1 MTPVKELTKAEEQI
15 MQYLWELDKAFLK
28 DIVDQFP
35 EPKPAYTT
43 VQTVVRVLTQKGVI
57 GYNTFGKT
65 NQYYPVISKDEY
77 FRRHFKGVVKNFFN
91 GSVSNF
97 ASFFTDDKDLS
108 LSELERMKQL
118 IESKID
124 NLKKNDD

>member
-1 MTPVKELTKAEEQI
+1 MITLTKAEEQI

-28 DIVDQFP
+28 DIVEKFP
-35 EPKPAYTT
+35 EPRPAYTT
-43 VQTVVRVLTQKGVI
+43 VQTVVRVLTKKKFI
-57 GYNTFGKT
+57 GYDTFGKT
-65 NQYYPVISKDEY
+65 NHYYPLVSKKDY
-77 FRRHFKGVVKNFFN
+77 FRGHFKGVVNNFFE

-108 LSELERMKQL
+108 LSELEEMRQL

-124 NLKKNDD
+124 KLKESDD